1 MKGAKQFWI
10 EFVEWTKK
18 RNLNFKEKKAPQ
30 QNLGKLK
37 HGIEKSNKLFEK
49 QVPESIVQQPLI
61 QLTLQDHA
69 HILLNIGITWA

>member
-1 MKGAKQFWI
+1 MDKAKQFWI

-18 RNLNFKEKKAPQ
+18 SNLNFKEKKAPQ

-37 HGIEKSNKLFEK
+37 RGIEKSNKLFEK

-69 HILLNIGITWA
+69 YILLNIGITWA